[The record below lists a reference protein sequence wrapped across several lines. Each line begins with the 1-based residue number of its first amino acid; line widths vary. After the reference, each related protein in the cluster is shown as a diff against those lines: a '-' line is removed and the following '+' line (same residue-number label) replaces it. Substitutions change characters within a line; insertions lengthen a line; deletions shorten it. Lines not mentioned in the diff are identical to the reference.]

1 MTMRQKF
8 FLLASIAALA
18 VAATANAATKYVSN
32 STDNGFVVGN
42 DTNNGNSPST
52 PYLTVNK
59 GVTSLADAGGDTLE
73 INPGTYTGET
83 TAALTYFRIKH
94 FHSTTTIQRATGTT
108 GSVIIKGL
116 ANGSGGS
123 ATYNIWIGD
132 FNDYVTAPLYLV
144 FNNITFQMP
153 DATKGTAVY
162 LQGGQVTFNNCSFIV
177 VPSNSSPIC
186 LHFQA
191 PKLSSFT
198 GGAANVAFNN
208 CTFGATAISAS
219 TDKCHGIQMITD
231 PSGSGAAATD
241 VVNGVSFTNCAV
253 TVSGIGMYIGY
264 ITEPDSYQNI
274 TITGCSVNSV
284 KANGTI
290 ITGSDALV
298 VTGVQT
304 ITITNST
311 FTSPLIGASFRDTN
325 GITAT
330 NSVFVGDTSYG
341 CQVGGDSTM
350 AGAID
355 GTFTRCMFM
364 SYASHTLLVGYSCDT
379 VVVSNCV
386 IRDGNYG
393 VVLKHCVDCTVKNS
407 LIVETPYTAAA
418 AAVYL
423 KAGSGTIVRDN
434 TIIAGYGAGIQAGV
448 GDSAATVANA
458 KVIGNLIVTSGAGI
472 GYSVASTG
480 AGNLSG
486 TQVWNN
492 KFSGTTNYGA
502 VGNTTNQT
510 TFAGLTAAW
519 TALDANYSTN
529 DTASHRMENPKLFES
544 NDTPVIGGGTKKIG
558 G

>member
-1 MTMRQKF
+1 M
-8 FLLASIAALA
+8 
-18 VAATANAATKYVSN
+18 ATKYVSN
-32 STDNGFVVGN
+32 STDNGFVVGS
-42 DTNNGNSPST
+42 DSNNGNSPST

-83 TAALTYFRIKH
+83 TAALTYFRMKH
-94 FHSTTTIQRATGTT
+94 FHSTTTIQRATGTS

-191 PKLSSFT
+191 PKLSTFE

-231 PSGSGAAATD
+231 PSGTGGAADD
-241 VVNGVSFTNCAV
+241 VVNGVTFTNCTV

-274 TITGCSVNSV
+274 TISGCSVNSV

-330 NSVFVGDTSYG
+330 NSVFVGETSYG
-341 CQVGGDSTM
+341 CQIGGDSTM

-355 GTFTRCMFM
+355 GTFTRCTFM
-364 SYASHTLLVGYSCDT
+364 SISSHTLLVGYSCDT
-379 VVVSNCV
+379 VVIDNCV
-386 IRDGNYG
+386 IRDGNFG
-393 VVLKHCVDCTVKNS
+393 IVLKHCVDCTVKNS
-407 LIVETPYTAAA
+407 VVVETPYTAAA
-418 AAVYL
+418 SGIYL

-434 TIIAGYGAGIQAGV
+434 VILAGYGAAIQAGV

-458 KVIGNLIVTSGAGI
+458 RVTGNLIILSGSGEA
-472 GYSVASTG
+472 YSVASTG

-492 KFSGTTNYGA
+492 KFTGTTNYGS
-502 VGNTTNQT
+502 VGNTTDQT
-510 TFAGLTAAW
+510 TIAGLTAAW
-519 TALDANYSTN
+519 TALDAAYAAN
-529 DTASHRMENPKLFES
+529 DTGSYVVPNPELLGS
-544 NDTPVIGGGTKKIG
+544 GGVNYIGGASKLIGT
-558 G
+558 